1 MRFSLLALF
10 TLLTA
15 CSEKPV
21 EKPKESS
28 PRLPKITHFYGN
40 AASVPKGE
48 SLTLCYG
55 TENIDSVTITPSDD
69 KDLRPALN
77 RCIAHR
83 PTKDTTYVMTAKGPG
98 GETTASFS
106 VRIGAAAPSG
116 KERVLI
122 QSFLSLG
129 AGPFNAG
136 ARVQLCYTTDGATAV
151 SVQPAAPA
159 KLAPGTN
166 QCFVVS
172 PDKTTTYVLSA
183 TAADGAS
190 DRMQVTVP
198 IH

>member
-1 MRFSLLALF
+1 MRFSLLALL

-21 EKPKESS
+21 EKPKES

-55 TENIDSVTITPSDD
+55 TENVDTVTITPSDD
-69 KDLRPALN
+69 NDLRPALN

-83 PTKDTTYVMTAKGPG
+83 PTQDPTYTMTAKGPG

-106 VRIGAAAPSG
+106 VRIGAPAPTN

-129 AGPFNAG
+129 SGPFSSS
-136 ARVQLCYTTDGATAV
+136 ARVQLCYTTVGATAV
-151 SVQPAAPA
+151 SVQPAVPA
-159 KLAPGTN
+159 KLAPGNN
-166 QCFVVS
+166 QCFVVT
-172 PDKTTTYVLSA
+172 PGKTTTYVLSA
-183 TAADGAS
+183 TAADGAT

-198 IH
+198 IL

>member
-1 MRFSLLALF
+1 MRFCLFALLAL
-10 TLLTA
+10 LAA
-15 CSEKPV
+15 CGEKPAP
-21 EKPKESS
+21 KPKESS
-28 PRLPKITHFYGN
+28 ARLPKITHFYGN

-55 TENIDSVTITPSDD
+55 TENVDTVTITPSDD

-83 PTKDTTYVMTAKGPG
+83 PTKDTTYTMTAKGPG

-106 VRIGAAAPSG
+106 VRVGAAAPSG

-129 AGPFNAG
+129 SGPFNAC
-136 ARVQLCYTTDGATAV
+136 ARVQLCYSTDGATAV
-151 SVQPAAPA
+151 SVQPAVPA

-166 QCFVVS
+166 QCFVVT

>member
-1 MRFSLLALF
+1 MRLSLFALLAL
-10 TLLTA
+10 LAA
-15 CSEKPV
+15 CSQKPI
-21 EKPKESS
+21 EKPKES
-28 PRLPKITHFYGN
+28 PRLPKFTHFYGN

-55 TENIDSVTITPSDD
+55 TENVDSVTITPSDD

-83 PTKDTTYVMTAKGPG
+83 PTKDTTYTMTAKGPG
-98 GETTASFS
+98 GETTAFFS
-106 VRIGAAAPSG
+106 VRVGPSSP

-129 AGPFNAG
+129 SGPFNAG

-151 SVQPAAPA
+151 SVQPAVPA

-166 QCFVVS
+166 QCFTVT
-172 PDKTTTYVLSA
+172 PEKTTTYVLSA
-183 TAADGAS
+183 TTGDGGT